1 MAAVVSRTRQCHLKP
16 NSYPPYSPVASCYL
30 LYYPLY
36 SRALPSRSDACIS
49 SRAPRSTP
57 WRLVVIQPCG
67 VVASLRMADSERER
81 PVPLGPLSSSV
92 RTGPGDRAFGRQA
105 WRAAALSRGRPL
117 VTCCLA
123 ASRSTVRG
131 CSPSFAGRLAGRV
144 GVEPVGMGDS
154 LRLVGVSGWG
164 VG

>member
-1 MAAVVSRTRQCHLKP
+1 MHLQPCAAQHPLEVGGYP
-16 NSYPPYSPVASCYL
+16 NVWCAGWPRHRGLWRESGLC
-30 LYYPLY
+30 PL
-36 SRALPSRSDACIS
+36 
-49 SRAPRSTP
+49 APSTP
-57 WRLVVIQPCG
+57 ACAQGRVT
-67 VVASLRMADSERER
+67 ERS
-81 PVPLGPLSSSV
+81 G
-92 RTGPGDRAFGRQA
+92 GRRA

-131 CSPSFAGRLAGRV
+131 CSPSFAGTLAGRV

-164 VG
+164 VGLGWLTG

>member
-1 MAAVVSRTRQCHLKP
+1 MTAVVSRTRQCHLKP
-16 NSYPPYSPVASCYL
+16 NPYPPNLLVASCYL

-67 VVASLRMADSERER
+67 VVVSLGIAGSERER
-81 PVPLGPLSSSV
+81 SMARSPPECAE
-92 RTGPGDRAFGRQA
+92 PGDRAFGRQA

-131 CSPSFAGRLAGRV
+131 CSPSFAGTLAGRV